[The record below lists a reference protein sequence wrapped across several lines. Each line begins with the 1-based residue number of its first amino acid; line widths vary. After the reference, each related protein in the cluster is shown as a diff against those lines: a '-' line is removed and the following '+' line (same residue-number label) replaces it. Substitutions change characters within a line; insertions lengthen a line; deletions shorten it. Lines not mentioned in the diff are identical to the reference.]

1 MLLLTACATNTP
13 ATKST
18 VEKCKDVIVTVDTSC
33 KWVKPIYVSKKEA
46 EMIRTGEISAET
58 ARQIY
63 ALNEQIVAICGDPK
77 KPK

>member
-1 MLLLTACATNTP
+1 MLSLTACATNTP

-18 VEKCKDVIVTVDTSC
+18 VEKCKDVIVSVDTAC
-33 KWVKPIYVSKKEA
+33 KWVKPIYISREESQMVREGK
-46 EMIRTGEISAET
+46 ISAET

-63 ALNEQIVAICGDPK
+63 NLNEQIVAICGDPR